1 MTGVQA
7 RLQTPGASLLAQR
20 DIDAEFRSVFIANA
34 KTGLEPVAEVA
45 DLSVLAGRRFTFGSE
60 SSTSGRLMP
69 AYFLSEAGIDPEAD
83 LAGRP
88 GFSGSHDATIDLVQS
103 GSYEAGALNQQVWQA
118 RKDAGTVDLDAVVEV
133 FTTPTYADYHWL
145 GGPGLDERM
154 GAGFTDQLRGAL
166 LALDGSTPEEA
177 EVLEAYGAGAL
188 VPTEAAH
195 YDRIEEIG
203 RALVETRDLH
213 PREAVRALAD
223 RVLAATGGELVD
235 DATVLCLDWHGD
247 HGRDRETQH
256 GAEQGRA
263 SGRA

>member
-1 MTGVQA
+1 
-7 RLQTPGASLLAQR
+7 
-20 DIDAEFRSVFIANA
+20 
-34 KTGLEPVAEVA
+34 
-45 DLSVLAGRRFTFGSE
+45 
-60 SSTSGRLMP
+60 MP

-177 EVLEAYGAGAL
+177 EVLE
-188 VPTEAAH
+188 
-195 YDRIEEIG
+195 DRIEEIG